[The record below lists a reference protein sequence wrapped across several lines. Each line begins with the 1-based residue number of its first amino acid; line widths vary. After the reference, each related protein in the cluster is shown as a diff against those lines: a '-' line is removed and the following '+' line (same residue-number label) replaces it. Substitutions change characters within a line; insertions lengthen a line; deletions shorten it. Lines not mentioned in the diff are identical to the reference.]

1 MTSKSGRGCS
11 NASATLDTRNTR
23 LFLSGPGSMIWTTTS
38 SSSYGATLANG
49 INTSLPANN
58 NSQVHSNHHQ
68 HNLPAGANN
77 KSSPLVPLINGSH
90 DHNSTRIDNHHAFNH
105 FKTLGHRNHLS
116 LKGISAN
123 SQALINVN
131 AAGANVV
138 TTPTGAG
145 HLQMMARDR
154 KPLTPEYEVPGPLTS
169 DHLMSHQPFQ
179 QTHLSASTATN
190 HFPVHSQQQQ
200 HHQQLQHQQHPHQ
213 QHNNVMINTNTTSFH
228 HQLHPQQQTPS
239 SSSNGSSRDG
249 LNYNVTDSLEEGDLL
264 GSASNLPPLV
274 RGVNLAATIAEQ
286 FENKSN
292 HSESHI
298 YSHIYDPSSSCGC
311 PSCDRLSAT
320 PTTMMS
326 GHNDGCMSTTTV
338 LATCRRNGQGVT
350 STGLNLNLGIGGG
363 SSSGGSNVTTATAM
377 SSTGPLYHA
386 LSPVSSV
393 LSTSRATQLS
403 PYHVS
408 YVPLPSILHDRLTS
422 TRGH

>member
-68 HNLPAGANN
+68 HNLQQPAGANNN

-116 LKGISAN
+116 LKGISPN

-131 AAGANVV
+131 SGANVV
-138 TTPTGAG
+138 TTPTGPG

-169 DHLMSHQPFQ
+169 SEHLMSHQQQQQQPFQ
-179 QTHLSASTATN
+179 QIHHSN
-190 HFPVHSQQQQ
+190 HFPVHSQQQ
-200 HHQQLQHQQHPHQ
+200 
-213 QHNNVMINTNTTSFH
+213 HNNVLINTNTTSFH

-264 GSASNLPPLV
+264 GSSSNLPPLV
-274 RGVNLAATIAEQ
+274 RGVNLAATIAEH

-311 PSCDRLSAT
+311 PSCDRLSST

-326 GHNDGCMSTTTV
+326 GHNDGCMSTTTTV
-338 LATCRRNGQGVT
+338 LTTCRRNGQGVT
-350 STGLNLNLGIGGG
+350 STGLNLNLGVGGG

-408 YVPLPSILHDRLTS
+408 YVPLPSILHEPVTLR
-422 TRGH
+422 H